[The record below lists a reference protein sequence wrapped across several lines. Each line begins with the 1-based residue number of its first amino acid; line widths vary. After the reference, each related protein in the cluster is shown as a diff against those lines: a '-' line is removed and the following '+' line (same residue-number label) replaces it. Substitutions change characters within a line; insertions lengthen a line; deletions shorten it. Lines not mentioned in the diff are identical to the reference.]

1 VLTLGV
7 DIGGTKIAAGLVTPD
22 GNVLA
27 QLTVPTPA
35 ARGPAAIIAAI
46 RDIGC
51 ALIRRSSEPV
61 GGCGAGSAGVIDPV
75 SGRVVS
81 ATSSLPGWAGTE
93 LREEL
98 AAAFSV
104 PVTVLNDVHAHAVA
118 EARFGAGASSRTM
131 LLVALGTGIGG
142 AFVRDGQV
150 ELGRHGAAGHFGHV
164 PAVLAAG
171 VPCPCGKSGHLE
183 SVASGP
189 AILARYRAA
198 AGHGDVLVAGDM
210 PVIGDVPDTRDVFR
224 RAAAGDQRAVTCV
237 NDAATAIGEAIG
249 GLVNALDPEIVVVTG
264 GLAFADTAWFER
276 ITDTARA
283 SAIPVSEDVPITL
296 AGHGASSAIV
306 GAAAWHLE
314 RTISQPRRAT
324 SQPQR
329 ITSELQRKG
338 RTA

>member
-7 DIGGTKIAAGLVTPD
+7 DIGGTKIAAGLVTSD
-22 GNVLA
+22 GRVLD

-35 ARGPAAIIAAI
+35 ARGPAAIIEAVS
-46 RDIGC
+46 DIGN
-51 ALIRRSSEPV
+51 ALIRRSPDPV
-61 GGCGAGSAGVIDPV
+61 AGCGAGSAGVIDPV

-81 ATSSLPGWAGTE
+81 ATSALANWAGTD
-93 LREEL
+93 LRGDLEG
-98 AAAFSV
+98 AFCV

-118 EARFGAGASSRTM
+118 EARFGAGASSRAM

-150 ELGRHGAAGHFGHV
+150 VVGRRGAAGHFGHV

-189 AILARYRAA
+189 AILARYRA
-198 AGHGDVLVAGDM
+198 VARHRAVTDK
-210 PVIGDVPDTRDVFR
+210 GDVPDTRDVFR
-224 RAAAGDQRAVTCV
+224 RAAAGDERAMNCV

-249 GLVNALDPEIVVVTG
+249 GFVNSLGPEIVVVTG
-264 GLAFADTAWFER
+264 GLAFADAAWFGQ
-276 ITDTARA
+276 ITATARA

-296 AGHGASSAIV
+296 AGQGASSAIV
-306 GAAAWHLE
+306 GAATWHL
-314 RTISQPRRAT
+314 
-324 SQPQR
+324 
-329 ITSELQRKG
+329 ELQRKG
-338 RTA
+338 MTT